1 MDARAGRGMMRHME
15 TQPILTGLT
24 LAAMFLVAVVEPG
37 GEDQVRETLGDVAA
51 LNRSVGFRASE
62 DALTA
67 VVGIGSE
74 LYDRLFTGP
83 RPADLRPFQEIRG
96 ARHVAVATPGDLLF
110 HLRAR
115 TMGLC
120 FELADHIARRLAGA
134 VTFVDEVHGFRYFD
148 ERDLLGFVD
157 GTENP
162 TGVGATQAAIIAEQD
177 PPFAGGSY
185 VVVQKYVHDM
195 SAWNA
200 LTVEEQERVIG
211 RTKLSDI
218 ELPDD
223 VKPPDSHVA
232 LTTIVD
238 ADGAERQIVRANMPF
253 ATITTGERGTYFIG
267 YAASAD
273 VLEQMLTNMFVG
285 RPAGTTDRVL
295 DFSTA
300 KTGALFFVPSQ
311 EFLDDLPPGPEA
323 AAAAADEDTAG
334 TSLAIGSLKS

>member
-1 MDARAGRGMMRHME
+1 
-15 TQPILTGLT
+15 
-24 LAAMFLVAVVEPG
+24 MFLVAVVEPG
-37 GEDQVRETLGDVAA
+37 GEDQVRDTLGDVAA

-62 DALTA
+62 DGLTA

-96 ARHVAVATPGDLLF
+96 ARHVAVATPGDLLI

-120 FELADHIARRLAGA
+120 FELADHIASRLAGA

-162 TGVGATQAAIIAEQD
+162 TGVGATQATIIAEQD
-177 PPFAGGSY
+177 PSFAGGSY

-200 LTVEEQERVIG
+200 LTVEQQERVIG
-211 RTKLSDI
+211 RTKLADI

-238 ADGAERQIVRANMPF
+238 ADGTERQIVRANMPF

-267 YAASAD
+267 YAASAG

-285 RPAGTTDRVL
+285 RPPGTTDRVL

-311 EFLDDLPPGPEA
+311 EFLDDLPPGPPAGVSAVAEDQ
-323 AAAAADEDTAG
+323 ADP
-334 TSLAIGSLKS
+334 SLSIGSLRT